1 MPSQKLVIAFL
12 ISMGLPEL
20 VFSGECCKA
29 HYSILGNYNTEKWCS
44 NYCCIQLGIYDCC
57 DNVLLQAPSYE
68 REDFCS
74 AYLRDNVWVDVVIAL
89 GLAAF
94 VIVVCICICK
104 NCCSNARYR
113 GVVLPGQTGPGGVT
127 VVNSQNSQMTQQ
139 HPGYPMHPPPGG
151 NPA

>member
-1 MPSQKLVIAFL
+1 MSHAYDSLRKENMSNLRDAKSYTSSKTPLL
-12 ISMGLPEL
+12 
-20 VFSGECCKA
+20 
-29 HYSILGNYNTEKWCS
+29 NYK
-44 NYCCIQLGIYDCC
+44 GH

-94 VIVVCICICK
+94 VIVVCVCICK
-104 NCCSNARYR
+104 SCCSNARYR